1 VPSNLLKKT
10 KFTNLSLTFT
20 GNNLWLNTPY
30 VGFDP
35 EAMQN
40 GSGSNAYGFA
50 GLTIP
55 SVKSYSIG
63 LNATF

>member
-1 VPSNLLKKT
+1 
-10 KFTNLSLTFT
+10 
-20 GNNLWLNTPY
+20 LWLNTPY